1 MITEFGISR
10 RELAVGMAIKLY
22 KSVKDLAKEL
32 DVPATVV
39 ARVAIDMA
47 MTKILKEKELGS
59 DGWEKIKDRILD
71 EAMRTSSS
79 KWRKAGRMKDEQ

>member
-1 MITEFGISR
+1 MSTEFGISR
-10 RELAVGMAIKLY
+10 RELAVGMARDLY

-47 MTKILKEKELGS
+47 MTRIVMEKELGS
-59 DGWEKIKDRILD
+59 DRWEKIKSRIMQ

>member
-1 MITEFGISR
+1 MDMEFRVSR

-47 MTKILKEKELGS
+47 MTKILKEKESES
-59 DGWEKIKDRILD
+59 DGWEKIKGRILD

>member
-1 MITEFGISR
+1 MDMGFAVSR